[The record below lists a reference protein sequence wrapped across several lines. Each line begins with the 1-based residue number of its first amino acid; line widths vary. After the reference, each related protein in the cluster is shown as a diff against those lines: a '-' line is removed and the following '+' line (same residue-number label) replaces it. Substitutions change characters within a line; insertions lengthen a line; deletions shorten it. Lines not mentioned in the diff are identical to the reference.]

1 MRCQKPNLVLPQTNL
16 NMATWEGQRE
26 NAIQKKSMTFGI
38 RIVRLARL
46 LNNQRDF
53 ILANQVLRSGTAI
66 GALVRES
73 QYAESRK
80 DFIHKL
86 SIAIKEANETI
97 YWLELL
103 EGADLLPHKAFKSIH
118 HDNVELIRILT
129 SIIKTSKTSKTTSTP
144 SN

>member
-1 MRCQKPNLVLPQTNL
+1 MT
-16 NMATWEGQRE
+16 TWEGKRE
-26 NAIQKKSMTFGI
+26 NAIQKKSMNFGI
-38 RIVRLARL
+38 RIVRLARY

-66 GALVRES
+66 GALVREA

-103 EGADLLPHKAFKSIH
+103 EGADLLPQKAFESIH
-118 HDNVELIRILT
+118 HDNVELLRILT
-129 SIIKTSKTSKTTSTP
+129 SIIKSSKRNP
-144 SN
+144 RIDNC